1 MISKDEVKHIARL
14 ARLGLSE
21 KEIQKMQKELSLIL
35 DYFEKLREI
44 DISGIKPYT
53 HAIKTENVTR
63 EDKTEKELE
72 TKTQKLLKLVPKTKE
87 GYVKTKQVL

>member
-1 MISKDEVKHIARL
+1 MISKDQVKHIARL

-35 DYFEKLREI
+35 DYFEKLRKI
-44 DISGIKPYT
+44 DISDIKPYT
-53 HAIKTENVTR
+53 HAIKIENVTR
-63 EDKTEKELE
+63 EDKTEKKSE
-72 TKTQKLLKLVPKTKE
+72 TKTQKLLKLIPEAKE